1 MRAAACVSALAASL
15 LLVHLLASRRRRR
28 HRSTAESG
36 LLFTGT
42 GCSSGLPL
50 IGCAI
55 GAPQSPKKSC
65 TACGPALRNGRADKN
80 WRNNVGALLRF
91 RGADGQTKHV
101 QIDCGKTFRDT
112 CLRVY
117 SEHGVTWLD
126 ALLLTHDHAD
136 AVFGLDELRSLQPV
150 EPGTFRI
157 LSSITCFCDRRT
169 LTRMRH
175 AFPYLFKKRAAAP
188 LRLNFADLCQCCE
201 LDLEPLPARPGTL
214 APVPGGPADGPAV
227 SIAAAAVIA
236 AAPAAA
242 SSSGGAPRQMAVAG
256 GGSLDGAAAPPPAPA
271 VRRFVASIEWVSFGD
286 AFEVAELDVVG
297 LAVTAL
303 PVLHGADYTCYGFAF
318 GPPQERVVYL
328 SDYTA
333 LLPQTDALL
342 ASWSSGGEAIHLLVL
357 DALRAEG
364 SHPVHATLSES
375 VELARRLRPRRT
387 LLVGMGHA
395 LEHHATNRRL
405 RRLWREEQLDV
416 QLAFD
421 GMFVPLP
428 GLDVG

>member
-1 MRAAACVSALAASL
+1 M
-15 LLVHLLASRRRRR
+15 
-28 HRSTAESG
+28 
-36 LLFTGT
+36 
-42 GCSSGLPL
+42 
-50 IGCAI
+50 
-55 GAPQSPKKSC
+55 
-65 TACGPALRNGRADKN
+65 
-80 WRNNVGALLRF
+80 
-91 RGADGQTKHV
+91 
-101 QIDCGKTFRDT
+101 
-112 CLRVY
+112 
-117 SEHGVTWLD
+117 
-126 ALLLTHDHAD
+126 
-136 AVFGLDELRSLQPV
+136 
-150 EPGTFRI
+150 
-157 LSSITCFCDRRT
+157 
-169 LTRMRH
+169 
-175 AFPYLFKKRAAAP
+175 
-188 LRLNFADLCQCCE
+188 
-201 LDLEPLPARPGTL
+201 
-214 APVPGGPADGPAV
+214 
-227 SIAAAAVIA
+227 
-236 AAPAAA
+236 
-242 SSSGGAPRQMAVAG
+242 
-256 GGSLDGAAAPPPAPA
+256 
-271 VRRFVASIEWVSFGD
+271 
-286 AFEVAELDVVG
+286 VG

-364 SHPVHATLSES
+364 SHPAPSPPPWPRHTHDTRPRRVSSGSHPVHATLSES
-375 VELARRLRPRRT
+375 VELARRLRPRYTRLVGVKELPTKCLLTVTAVHRRT

>member
-1 MRAAACVSALAASL
+1 
-15 LLVHLLASRRRRR
+15 
-28 HRSTAESG
+28 
-36 LLFTGT
+36 
-42 GCSSGLPL
+42 
-50 IGCAI
+50 
-55 GAPQSPKKSC
+55 
-65 TACGPALRNGRADKN
+65 
-80 WRNNVGALLRF
+80 
-91 RGADGQTKHV
+91 
-101 QIDCGKTFRDT
+101 
-112 CLRVY
+112 
-117 SEHGVTWLD
+117 
-126 ALLLTHDHAD
+126 
-136 AVFGLDELRSLQPV
+136 
-150 EPGTFRI
+150 
-157 LSSITCFCDRRT
+157 
-169 LTRMRH
+169 
-175 AFPYLFKKRAAAP
+175 
-188 LRLNFADLCQCCE
+188 
-201 LDLEPLPARPGTL
+201 
-214 APVPGGPADGPAV
+214 
-227 SIAAAAVIA
+227 
-236 AAPAAA
+236 
-242 SSSGGAPRQMAVAG
+242 
-256 GGSLDGAAAPPPAPA
+256 
-271 VRRFVASIEWVSFGD
+271 
-286 AFEVAELDVVG
+286 VAELDVVG

-364 SHPVHATLSES
+364 SHPAPKTPPRATAQPPNADTAPLSES
-375 VELARRLRPRRT
+375 VELARRLRPRYTRLVGVKELPTKCLLTVTAVHRRT